1 MVRASRLRAPVLALL
16 LPILAGADESVPV
29 AIQAELLTKV
39 AAYDRNLPK
48 RAGDR
53 VITLILTKAH
63 STESERTAA
72 AMQNALAAKTTVA
85 GLPHLVERAELSDP
99 ASLAGICKAKHVAI
113 LYLTPGFE
121 DAEVAAIAAALDG
134 VDVLTVSAVAR
145 YLSKGLVLGLDVV
158 SGRPKLHFSIG
169 RSRRQGIAM
178 SATVLALME
187 VHE

>member
-1 MVRASRLRAPVLALL
+1 
-16 LPILAGADESVPV
+16 
-29 AIQAELLTKV
+29 
-39 AAYDRNLPK
+39 
-48 RAGDR
+48 
-53 VITLILTKAH
+53 
-63 STESERTAA
+63 
-72 AMQNALAAKTTVA
+72 MQNVLAAKTTVA
-85 GLPHLVERAELSDP
+85 GLPHVVERAELSDP

-158 SGRPKLHFSIG
+158 SGRPKLHFSMG